1 MEWFSNIFC
10 VHLLLWWVKHKLF
23 YCFSTVKKVPSLL
36 KPKLSLQAKMSR
48 VIPATDDYVD
58 LTLSQPDPDDEN
70 TRGASDYLDEDGKS
84 SGEKNLSISLLL
96 FNIRHMLCS

>member
-1 MEWFSNIFC
+1 
-10 VHLLLWWVKHKLF
+10 
-23 YCFSTVKKVPSLL
+23 
-36 KPKLSLQAKMSR
+36 MSH

-84 SGEKNLSISLLL
+84 SGEKK
-96 FNIRHMLCS
+96 